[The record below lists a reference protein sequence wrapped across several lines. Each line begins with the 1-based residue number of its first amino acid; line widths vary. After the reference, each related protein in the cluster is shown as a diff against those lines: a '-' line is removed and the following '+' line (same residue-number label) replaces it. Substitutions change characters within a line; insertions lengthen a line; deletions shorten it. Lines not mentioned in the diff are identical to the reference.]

1 MAGTMSLPPVHDF
14 EYYIGDTGEFSVT
27 VKNSDQTL
35 YDLTG
40 FTSKFVIS
48 DTLSMNPTWSIACES
63 SIIGSTVFC
72 TISHAM
78 GNQLGGKTKV
88 YYDVEVTDGTF
99 VLTILRGSINLT
111 VGVNEVV

>member
-48 DTLSMNPTWSIACES
+48 NTLSMNPTWSIACES
-63 SIIGSTVFC
+63 SKRIADA
-72 TISHAM
+72 TIDLAR
-78 GNQLGGKTKV
+78 
-88 YYDVEVTDGTF
+88 F
-99 VLTILRGSINLT
+99 VRDM
-111 VGVNEVV
+111 

>member
-14 EYYIGDTGEFSVT
+14 EYYIGDTGEFSIDVT
-27 VKNSDQTL
+27 NA
-35 YDLTG
+35 DLTPYNLEG

-48 DTLSMNPTWSIACES
+48 DTPAIKPTWSLTCES
-63 SIIGSTVFC
+63 KIIGNTVFC
-72 TISHAM
+72 TITNAM

-99 VLTILRGSINLT
+99 VLTILRGLINLT
-111 VGVNEVV
+111 VGVNEVA

>member
-40 FTSKFVIS
+40 FTSKS
-48 DTLSMNPTWSIACES
+48 CRCGA
-63 SIIGSTVFC
+63 TVRLQRRAPGLQAIKIEGFSLVA
-72 TISHAM
+72 I
-78 GNQLGGKTKV
+78 QPLQVLLGRYTKS
-88 YYDVEVTDGTF
+88 YY
-99 VLTILRGSINLT
+99 LTAS
-111 VGVNEVV
+111 